1 MRAIVYDFGAHNGN
15 NIPYYLLRFD
25 CVVAVEAN
33 PDLALQIRRRFKNE
47 ISEGRLIVEN
57 CVVSKIQGEVDF
69 YIHKTNSVLSQ
80 LSRPDKELH
89 NFFPTKLTSR
99 RPSEI
104 IQTYGS
110 PKYVKVDVEYTDFD
124 ILENLFDAGIY
135 PPYLSAEVHDIR
147 VFSILTSSRHYE
159 DFKIVD
165 GHSVQELYR
174 NVDIGGYLYS
184 FPYHSAG
191 PFYEDIPTKVMTAT
205 ELFLALAKGGL
216 GWKDI
221 HAKKIGTNI

>member
-1 MRAIVYDFGAHNGN
+1 MRKIVYDFGAHNGD

-33 PDLALQIRRRFKNE
+33 PDLALQIQMRFQNE
-47 ISEGRLIVEN
+47 ISEGRVIVEN
-57 CVVSKIQGEVDF
+57 CVVSKIHGEVDF

-89 NFFPTKLTSR
+89 NFFPMKLSSR

-104 IQTYGS
+104 IRIYGS
-110 PKYVKVDVEYTDFD
+110 PQYVKVDVEFTDFD
-124 ILENLFDAGIY
+124 ILEDMFNAGIY

-147 VFSILTSSRHYE
+147 VFSILTSSRYYE

-165 GHSVQELYR
+165 GHSVQKLYR
-174 NVDIGGYLYS
+174 NVDIGGDLYS

-191 PFYEDIPTKVMTAT
+191 PFYEDVNSKVMTAT
-205 ELFLALAKGGL
+205 ELFLALAKVGL

-221 HAKKIGTNI
+221 HAKKMENK